1 MPTFSVTAQSEN
13 PTKTS
18 VEAREFEMTVDEPE
32 NAGGTNEGPN
42 PLEYLIG
49 GQAGCLNAT
58 GHQVAN
64 DMGLD
69 LDSVAIEIEG
79 EFDPA
84 KFMGESTDERA
95 GFQDVSVTIEADTDA
110 DEETLQQWAEQT
122 EERCP
127 VTDNVQHSTP
137 MDLSVSKA

>member
-1 MPTFSVTAQSEN
+1 VPTFSVTAQNEN

-32 NAGGTNEGPN
+32 NIGGTNEGPN

-49 GQAGCLNAT
+49 GQAGCLSAT
-58 GHQVAN
+58 GHQVAD

-69 LDSVAIEIEG
+69 LDGVEIEIAG

-84 KFMGESTDERA
+84 KFMGESTDDRA
-95 GFQDVSVTIEADTDA
+95 GFHDVTVTIEADTDA
-110 DEETLQQWAEQT
+110 DDETLQQWAEQT

-127 VTDNVQHSTP
+127 VTDNVQNSTP
-137 MDLSVSKA
+137 MDMSVARM